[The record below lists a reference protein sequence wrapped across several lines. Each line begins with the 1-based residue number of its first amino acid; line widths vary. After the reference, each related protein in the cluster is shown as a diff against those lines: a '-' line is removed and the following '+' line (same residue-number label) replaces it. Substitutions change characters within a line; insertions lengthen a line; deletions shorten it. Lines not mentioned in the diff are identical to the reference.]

1 MNEERIK
8 ERMREIKNKMTLI
21 EWDKKI
27 SNTISKDHLY
37 EELKQE
43 YGKLESKLKTEI
55 INEV

>member
-1 MNEERIK
+1 MNGEKIK

-27 SNTISKDHLY
+27 SNTISKDHIY

-43 YGKLESKLKTEI
+43 YGKLESELNTEI
-55 INEV
+55 IKEI